1 MSMLKSKK
9 GIAFSI
15 VVIAAIGIVVLVV
28 AILIFSGQMSVQDD
42 RLSDLYDRDCLSI
55 PEADCVPEDKCE
67 TPARRIFDD
76 SLIGCDN
83 LEEARFGSNAQ
94 GSSGST
100 KFICC
105 LKVKEP

>member
-55 PEADCVPEDKCE
+55 PEADCVSEENCE

-76 SLIGCDN
+76 SLIECPEYPKR
-83 LEEARFGSNAQ
+83 LKLAR

-100 KFICC
+100 NLICC
-105 LKVKEP
+105 LKVKES